1 MADCP
6 FRLCGA
12 NVTIVVEQA
21 SADDDET
28 TISRVGLHTIDAGE
42 LRGMCPG
49 SLLVYP
55 VTDPFLLEFLEAEA
69 AAFERVLEERQRR
82 RPTADTTSPAPEHSK
97 TPHPAP
103 DQTGWFRTGTG
114 DPRVNGPVARPKIE
128 FLPTPGGARMS
139 DSIRQQ
145 LRSLTG
151 VAINGFATTQEVCA
165 ELSNQLELLEH
176 RVNDLST
183 SHEATH
189 NVALSAV
196 GTDENPPETASN
208 MVGSSA
214 MAMSTIDDLI
224 GTLNLA
230 LVRVA
235 AIHGSASAAA
245 RNGAEYL
252 ASI

>member
-1 MADCP
+1 
-6 FRLCGA
+6 
-12 NVTIVVEQA
+12 
-21 SADDDET
+21 
-28 TISRVGLHTIDAGE
+28 
-42 LRGMCPG
+42 
-49 SLLVYP
+49 
-55 VTDPFLLEFLEAEA
+55 
-69 AAFERVLEERQRR
+69 
-82 RPTADTTSPAPEHSK
+82 
-97 TPHPAP
+97 
-103 DQTGWFRTGTG
+103 
-114 DPRVNGPVARPKIE
+114 
-128 FLPTPGGARMS
+128 MS